1 MKVANPLRLIFV
13 SVFCLILAVVL
24 AIQTASIALT
34 SEAPENAARLFP
46 LNGLAQENV
55 ASAIFS
61 SSVALSGEPQSA
73 AQLGEGW
80 ARTSYRYEPLTPE
93 SHAILA
99 LAQQD
104 SQARSILIGLAA
116 QLNRREPTLQA
127 LVLQEHV
134 ASENYAGA
142 VETLD
147 GILRVRP
154 SRSSELFPVLLS
166 VFAQYGAVEEF
177 AEVLDGTSQ
186 WHQQFL
192 NYAVKQPTA
201 LANLVQL
208 RKQADFNE
216 QKFDQSLLRNLAQ
229 QNELQSGYDLY
240 TQFAQSGRRSLEDG
254 ILSWESTYAPFDWH
268 LKATADF
275 RAQPS
280 LNSADLELYVR
291 PGSGGVFATR
301 IIKSPQAPFSIVAEH
316 QITPRDLSE
325 DVQISLRCTQN
336 PEPFSQGEFSGDG
349 LNLSIENLPASCLF
363 MEIALQARAWSGQA
377 ALKGTISPLKIGL

>member
-1 MKVANPLRLIFV
+1 MNVANPLRLIFV
-13 SVFCLILAVVL
+13 SIVGLILAAVL
-24 AIQTASIALT
+24 ATQSASFALT
-34 SEAPENAARLFP
+34 GEAPETSVRLFP

-61 SSVALSGEPQSA
+61 SSVALSGDPQSA
-73 AQLGEGW
+73 AQLAEGW
-80 ARTSYRYEPLTPE
+80 ARTSYNYEPLTPE

-104 SQARSILIGLAA
+104 SQVIGLAA

-134 ASENYAGA
+134 TAENYAGA
-142 VETLD
+142 VESLD

-166 VFAQYGAVEEF
+166 VFAQDGAVEEF
-177 AEVLDGTSQ
+177 AEVLDGTSP

-192 NYAVKQPTA
+192 NYAVAQPTA
-201 LANLVQL
+201 LPNLAQL
-208 RKQADFNE
+208 RTQVDFNE
-216 QKFDQSLLRNLAQ
+216 QKFDQALLRNLAQ
-229 QNELQSGYDLY
+229 QNEIQLGYDLY
-240 TQFAQSGRRSLEDG
+240 NQFARGDRRSSEEG
-254 ILSWESTYAPFDWH
+254 ILSWESTYTPFDWR
-268 LKATADF
+268 LKNNADF

-280 LNSADLELYVR
+280 LDGADLELYVR

-301 IIKSPQAPFSIVAEH
+301 IIKSPQAPFSFFAKH

-325 DVQISLRCTQN
+325 DVQISLRCTQD
-336 PEPFSQGEFSGDG
+336 PEPFSQGEFSRDG
-349 LNLSIENLPASCLF
+349 LNLSIENVPANCLF
-363 MEIALQARAWSGQA
+363 MEIALQARAWSGQS
-377 ALKGTISPLKIGL
+377 ALKGTISPLKIGP